1 MDLLIFPTKINL
13 FVAVVL
19 QYTGVKEVKLETL
32 GRNEVRL
39 NFTVLYVSHRER
51 KVHMKIIMQV
61 LGGHIQYISLT
72 AALRMCLC

>member
-32 GRNEVRL
+32 ERNEVRL
-39 NFTVLYVSHRER
+39 NFTVL
-51 KVHMKIIMQV
+51 
-61 LGGHIQYISLT
+61 
-72 AALRMCLC
+72 